1 VNFINPRRSR
11 GDVSALGH
19 MEVPEA
25 EIRYPVKVPGREFT
39 LAEIAGRTTRESCFL
54 VAGSRV
60 YDVTTW

>member
-1 VNFINPRRSR
+1 
-11 GDVSALGH
+11 